1 MWNITLSA
9 SVLHKFLTVG
19 NFSFSNWDILWFFQ
33 SLMQTPL
40 EEKHEACGL
49 STENVTDRN
58 FERMVPAQSG
68 DDAENDCQ
76 ENLPSQNVDTI
87 PRKLEADFAGSG
99 EIGYKLLSS
108 SNQSSIGPSKN
119 YDTLQ
124 ESKSAKS
131 VHKSLVQTNLSISLS
146 ASSNSN
152 TLTGVIAEERQLNTA
167 ISSFQQ
173 GCRPRHLLPRVP
185 NILAAGLE
193 TNSSSISQLRVAR
206 PPVEGR
212 VKNQLLPRY
221 WPRIT
226 DQELQQISGEYPY
239 LFIQF

>member
-1 MWNITLSA
+1 
-9 SVLHKFLTVG
+9 
-19 NFSFSNWDILWFFQ
+19 
-33 SLMQTPL
+33 MQTPL
-40 EEKHEACGL
+40 EEKHKSHGL
-49 STENVTDRN
+49 STENGKDRN
-58 FERMVPAQSG
+58 FERMIPAQSG

-76 ENLPSQNVDTI
+76 RDLQNIDST
-87 PRKLEADFAGSG
+87 PRKLEDDLASLG

-108 SNQSSIGPSKN
+108 SNQTSIGPLKN

-124 ESKSAKS
+124 ESKTAKN
-131 VHKSLVQTNLSISLS
+131 VQKPLVQTNLSISLS
-146 ASSNSN
+146 VSSNSN
-152 TLTGVIAEERQLNTA
+152 ALSEVVAEERQLNTA
-167 ISSFQQ
+167 ISSFHQ

-185 NILAAGLE
+185 TILASGLE

-226 DQELQQISGEYPY
+226 DQELQQISGEYPC
-239 LFIQF
+239 LIIFL